1 LRSKPSLPSLRDY
14 LTICY
19 RLLFSFDTLTGKDK
33 KKIHSS
39 FFLNFTAWPKY
50 NRMKKSIR
58 IFWMIFL
65 GGFGAFVLLILLIML
80 GVFGRLPKLKE
91 LENPSIVQA
100 SEVIASD
107 GTLMGRFYSE
117 KGNRSIVNYKDISP
131 NIINALVAT
140 EDERFYDHSGIDFKR
155 TLSAI
160 FFLGSRGGGS
170 TITQQLALNL
180 FAERAKNPF
189 TRGIQKLKEY
199 IIAIRLERNF
209 TKQEIIALY
218 LNAVPFGD
226 NVYGIR
232 NASRT
237 FFQKEPDRVNP
248 VEAATLIGM
257 LKGNSIYNPRTH
269 VIQAFNRKN
278 VVLGQMERNGY
289 LSAVDA
295 AKYKAMPIPLNYKK
309 SDQNNGY
316 APYFQEA
323 VLKDEVRNA
332 LKDMTNPDGD
342 TYDIYKDGL
351 KIYTTINPKMQ
362 QYAEEAMAQQM
373 PMLQKAL
380 NAQSNIKKGT
390 IWKAHPEV
398 LTAAMKNSER
408 WKNGKEEG
416 LTDEEIK
423 KTFSKK
429 VPMKVFAWNAK
440 RELDTVMTPMDSIK
454 YHRQMMQSGFMVM
467 DPVSGEVKAWVGGIS
482 FKTYKLDHVNMKT
495 KRQVGSSIKPLL
507 YCQAIE
513 ERGMNPN
520 SMVEDVQQDF
530 GNKQLVPATTRSCSG
545 RSVTMANALTW
556 SRNCASA
563 YIMKQVGPAQF
574 ANFLNEKL
582 NIPTKV
588 DAYPSIALGA
598 CDLSLYEMM
607 WAYTIF
613 AGGGFETKPSFI
625 SRIEDRNGNVIKRFD
640 IGANRKETISE
651 ATAYQMVQMMEGPVT
666 IGTAVGLKDR
676 LGAKEMAG
684 KTGTTNDNADFW
696 FMGFTPQLLAGVWV
710 GCDDRFIQIQSGAY
724 MGGTAARPVW
734 EAFFKKVYA
743 DQSLGIRR
751 DAEFSKP
758 ADLYNELNDANSI
771 NYGDSVEENMEDGFT
786 QEDYLDTITNIPS
799 ESQPP
804 IDENA
809 PPARKDNTRKDT
821 GSTKATKIG
830 EMGLPQDQKKDKKGT
845 FLQRVFG
852 KKNKNNQ

>member
-1 LRSKPSLPSLRDY
+1 
-14 LTICY
+14 
-19 RLLFSFDTLTGKDK
+19 
-33 KKIHSS
+33 
-39 FFLNFTAWPKY
+39 
-50 NRMKKSIR
+50 MKKSIR

-65 GGFGAFVLLILLIML
+65 GGLGAFVLLILLIML
-80 GVFGRLPKLKE
+80 GVFGRLPGLKE
-91 LENPSIVQA
+91 LENPSIIQA
-100 SEVIASD
+100 SEVIATD

-117 KGNRSIVNYKDISP
+117 KGNRSVVSYKDISP
-131 NIINALVAT
+131 YVVNALVAT

-155 TLSAI
+155 TLGAI
-160 FFLGSRGGGS
+160 VKLGRNGGGS

-180 FAERAKNPF
+180 FAERAKNPI
-189 TRGIQKLKEY
+189 TRMVQKLKEY
-199 IIAIRLERNF
+199 IISIRLERNF
-209 TKQEIIALY
+209 TKQEILALY

-237 FFQKEPDRVNP
+237 FFQKEPDRLNM

-257 LKGNSIYNPRTH
+257 LRGNSIYNPRTH
-269 VIQAFNRKN
+269 PVQAFNRKN
-278 VVLGQMERNGY
+278 VVLGQMQRNGY
-289 LSAVDA
+289 LSEADA

-309 SDQNNGY
+309 ADENSGY
-316 APYFQEA
+316 APYFREA
-323 VLKDEVRNA
+323 VLKDAVKDA
-332 LKDMTNPDGD
+332 LKDLTKPDGD
-342 TYDIYKDGL
+342 PYDIYKDGL

-390 IWKAHPEV
+390 IWKEHPEV
-398 LTAAMKNSER
+398 LKAAIKNSDR
-408 WKNGKEEG
+408 WKNMKEDG
-416 LTDEEIK
+416 ASDEEIEK
-423 KTFSKK
+423 SFRKAVT
-429 VPMKVFAWNAK
+429 MKVFAWNTK
-440 RELDTVMTPMDSIK
+440 RSTDTVMTPLDSIK

-467 DPVSGEVKAWVGGIS
+467 DPVTGEVKAWVGGID
-482 FKTYKLDHVNMKT
+482 FKTYKLDHVNIRT
-495 KRQVGSSIKPLL
+495 QRQVGSSIKPLL

-530 GNKQLVPATTRSCSG
+530 GHGQLVPATSRSCTG
-545 RSVTMANALTW
+545 RTVTMANALTW
-556 SRNCASA
+556 SRNCATA
-563 YIMKQVGPAQF
+563 YVMKQVGPAQF

-582 NIPTKV
+582 NIPTKIPV
-588 DAYPSIALGA
+588 YPSIALGA

-607 WAYTIF
+607 WAYSIF
-613 AGGGFETKPSFI
+613 GGGGFETKPSFI

-666 IGTAVGLKDR
+666 VGTAAGLKDR
-676 LGAKEMAG
+676 LGATAMAG

-696 FMGFTPQLLAGVWV
+696 FMGYTPQLQAGVWV
-710 GCDDRFIQIQSGAY
+710 GCDDRFIRIESGAY

-743 DQSLGIRR
+743 DPSLGIRR

-758 ADLYNELNDANSI
+758 ADLNNEMNDANSI
-771 NYGDSVEENMEDGFT
+771 NYGDSTIQDMGDGT
-786 QEDYLDTITNIPS
+786 NANDYLDTITNIPP

-804 IDENA
+804 VDEDN
-809 PPARKDNTRKDT
+809 PPAKKDNKKDT
-821 GSTKATKIG
+821 GTNKTPRIG
-830 EMGLPQDQKKDKKGT
+830 EMGLPQDQKKDQKGGGFLKK
-845 FLQRVFG
+845 LFG
-852 KKNKNNQ
+852 KKNKNN

>member
-1 LRSKPSLPSLRDY
+1 M
-14 LTICY
+14 
-19 RLLFSFDTLTGKDK
+19 
-33 KKIHSS
+33 
-39 FFLNFTAWPKY
+39 N
-50 NRMKKSIR
+50 KSIR
-58 IFWMIFL
+58 IFWRIFL
-65 GGFGAFVLLILLIML
+65 GGIGAFLLLIILIMI

-91 LENPSIVQA
+91 LENPSILQA
-100 SEVIASD
+100 SEVIATD

-117 KGNRSIVNYKDISP
+117 KGNRSVVNYKDISP
-131 NIINALVAT
+131 NVINALVAT
-140 EDERFYDHSGIDFKR
+140 EDFRFYNHSGIDFYR

-160 FFLGSRGGGS
+160 AHLGSNGGGS

-180 FAERAKNPF
+180 FSERARNPV
-189 TRGIQKLKEY
+189 TRVIQKLKEY

-237 FFQKEPDRVNP
+237 FFQKEPDRVNV

-257 LKGNSIYNPRTH
+257 LSANSLYNPRTH
-269 VIQAFNRKN
+269 PIQAFNRKN
-278 VVLGQMERNGY
+278 VVIGQMEKNGY
-289 LSAVDA
+289 LSSADA

-309 SDQNNGY
+309 SDENSGY
-316 APYFQEA
+316 APYFREA
-323 VLKDEVRNA
+323 VLKDEVRAA
-332 LKDMTNPDGD
+332 LKDLTKPDGD
-342 TYDIYKDGL
+342 PYDIYKDGL

-380 NAQSNIKKGT
+380 NAQSNIRKGT
-390 IWKAHPEV
+390 IWKEHPEV
-398 LTAAMKNSER
+398 LRTAMKNSDR
-408 WKNGKEEG
+408 WKNLKEDG
-416 LTDEEIK
+416 LSDEEIK
-423 KTFSKK
+423 ASFSKK
-429 VPMKVFAWNAK
+429 VPMKVFAWNSK
-440 RELDTVMTPMDSIK
+440 RSTDTVMTPMDSIK

-467 DPVSGEVKAWVGGIS
+467 DPVTGEVKAWVGGID
-482 FKTYKLDHVNMKT
+482 FKTYKLDHVNIKT
-495 KRQVGSSIKPLL
+495 QRQVGSAIKPLL

-530 GNKQLVPATTRSCSG
+530 GHGQLVPATSKSCTG
-545 RSVTMANALTW
+545 RTVTMANALTW

-563 YIMKQVGPAQF
+563 FIMKQVGPAQF

-588 DAYPSIALGA
+588 EAYPSIALGA

-607 WAYTIF
+607 WAYSIF

-640 IGANRKETISE
+640 IGANRKETVSE
-651 ATAYQMVQMMEGPVT
+651 ATAYQMVQMMTGPVT
-666 IGTAVGLKDR
+666 LGTAAGLKDR

-696 FMGFTPQLLAGVWV
+696 FMGYTPQLLAGVWV

-743 DQSLGIRR
+743 DQSLGIRK

-758 ADLYNELNDANSI
+758 ADLYNEMNDANSI
-771 NYGDSVEENMEDGFT
+771 NYGDSVDENMDNGT
-786 QEDYLDTITNIPS
+786 NSEDYLDTITNIPP

-804 IDENA
+804 VDDEN
-809 PPARKDNTRKDT
+809 PPKKENKKDT
-821 GSTKATKIG
+821 GTTKAPKIG
-830 EMGLPQDQKKDKKGT
+830 DMGLPQDPKKSQKEGNFLRKLFGKKDKKG
-845 FLQRVFG
+845 
-852 KKNKNNQ
+852 N

>member
-1 LRSKPSLPSLRDY
+1 
-14 LTICY
+14 
-19 RLLFSFDTLTGKDK
+19 
-33 KKIHSS
+33 
-39 FFLNFTAWPKY
+39 
-50 NRMKKSIR
+50 MKKSIR
-58 IFWMIFL
+58 IFWQVVL
-65 GGFGAFVLLILLIML
+65 GAIGAFLLLIML
-80 GVFGRLPKLKE
+80 IMFGAFGRLPKLKE

-107 GTLMGRFYSE
+107 GTLMRRFYSE
-117 KGNRSIVNYKDISP
+117 KGNRSVVNYKDISA
-131 NIINALVAT
+131 NVINALVAT

-155 TLSAI
+155 TLSAV
-160 FFLGSRGGGS
+160 FFLGTRGGGS

-180 FAERAKNPF
+180 FNGDRATNPF
-189 TRGIQKLKEY
+189 ARGIQKLKEY

-232 NASRT
+232 NASKT
-237 FFQKEPDRVNP
+237 FFQKEPDRLNP
-248 VEAATLIGM
+248 VEAATLVGM

-269 VIQAFNRKN
+269 PIQAFNRKN
-278 VVLGQMERNGY
+278 VVLGQMEKNDY
-289 LSAVDA
+289 IVSADA
-295 AKYKAMPIPLNYKK
+295 AKFKAMPIPLNYKK
-309 SDQNNGY
+309 SDENSGY
-316 APYFQEA
+316 APYFCEA
-323 VLKDEVRNA
+323 VLKDEVRTV
-332 LKDMTNPDGD
+332 LKDVTKSDGD
-342 TYDIYKDGL
+342 PYDIYKDGL
-351 KIYTTINPKMQ
+351 RIYTTINPKMQ

-373 PMLQKAL
+373 PMLQKQL
-380 NAQSNIKKGT
+380 NAQANIKKGT
-390 IWKAHPEV
+390 IWKQHPEV
-398 LTAAMKNSER
+398 LRAAMKNSDR
-408 WKNGKEEG
+408 WRNLKEDG
-416 LTDEEIK
+416 LSDEEIRK
-423 KTFSKK
+423 SFNVK
-429 VPMKVFAWNAK
+429 VRMKVFAWNAK
-440 RELDTVMTPMDSIK
+440 RSTDTVMTPLDSVK

-467 DPVSGEVKAWVGGIS
+467 DPLTGEVRAWVGGID
-482 FKTYKLDHVNMKT
+482 FKTYKLDHVNIKT
-495 KRQVGSSIKPLL
+495 QRQVGSAIKPLL

-520 SMVEDVQQDF
+520 SMVEDIQQNF
-530 GNKQLVPATTRSCSG
+530 GNKQLVPATGKTCTG
-545 RSVTMANALTW
+545 RTVTMANALTW
-556 SRNCASA
+556 SRNCATA
-563 YIMKQVGPAQF
+563 FVMKQVGPAQF

-588 DAYPSIALGA
+588 QAYPSIALGA

-607 WAYTIF
+607 WAYSIF

-640 IGANRKETISE
+640 IGANRKETVSE

-666 IGTAVGLKDR
+666 MGTAAGLKDR

-758 ADLYNELNDANSI
+758 ADLYNEMNDANSI
-771 NYGDSVEENMEDGFT
+771 NYGDGVDDPMIEGTNEY
-786 QEDYLDTITNIPS
+786 DYLDTITNIPP
-799 ESQPP
+799 ESQPVD
-804 IDENA
+804 DEGN
-809 PPARKDNTRKDT
+809 PPPRKDNSKKDT
-821 GSTKATKIG
+821 NTKTPRIG
-830 EMGLPQDQKKDKKGT
+830 EMGLPEDPKKDKKGG
-845 FLQRVFG
+845 FLKKVFG
-852 KKNKNNQ
+852 KKDKNKENSNDY

>member
-1 LRSKPSLPSLRDY
+1 
-14 LTICY
+14 
-19 RLLFSFDTLTGKDK
+19 
-33 KKIHSS
+33 
-39 FFLNFTAWPKY
+39 
-50 NRMKKSIR
+50 MKKSIR

-65 GGFGAFVLLILLIML
+65 GGLSAFILLVLLIML
-80 GVFGRLPKLKE
+80 GVFGHLPKLKE

-100 SEVIASD
+100 SEVIATD

-117 KGNRSIVNYKDISP
+117 KGNRSVVNYKDISP
-131 NIINALVAT
+131 NVINALVAT

-155 TLSAI
+155 TLGAI
-160 FFLGSRGGGS
+160 AKLGRNGGGS

-180 FAERAKNPF
+180 FNGERATNPI
-189 TRGIQKLKEY
+189 TRIIQKLKEY

-209 TKQEIIALY
+209 TKQEILALY

-237 FFQKEPDRVNP
+237 FFQKEPDRLNP
-248 VEAATLIGM
+248 VEAATLVGM
-257 LKGNSIYNPRTH
+257 LKGNSLFNPRTH
-269 VIQAFNRKN
+269 SIQAFNRKN
-278 VVLGQMERNGY
+278 VVIGQMERNGY
-289 LSAVDA
+289 LTEAEA

-309 SDQNNGY
+309 ADENSGY
-316 APYFQEA
+316 APYFREA
-323 VLKDEVRNA
+323 VLKDEVRSA
-332 LKDMTNPDGD
+332 LKDLTTPDGD
-342 TYDIYKDGL
+342 SYDIYKDGL
-351 KIYTTINPKMQ
+351 KIYTTINPRMQ

-390 IWKAHPEV
+390 IWKTHPEV
-398 LTAAMKNSER
+398 LKAAMKNSDRWRNLKEDGLSDDEIER
-408 WKNGKEEG
+408 
-416 LTDEEIK
+416 
-423 KTFSKK
+423 TFFKK
-429 VPMKVFAWNAK
+429 VPMKIFAWNTK
-440 RELDTVMTPMDSIK
+440 RSTDTVMTPMDSIK

-467 DPVSGEVKAWVGGIS
+467 DPVTGEVKAWVGGID
-482 FKTYKLDHVNMKT
+482 FKTYKLDHVNIKT

-520 SMVEDVQQDF
+520 STVEDIQQDF
-530 GNKQLVPATTRSCSG
+530 GHGQLVPATTKSCTG

-588 DAYPSIALGA
+588 EAYPSIALGA

-607 WAYTIF
+607 WAYTVF
-613 AGGGFETKPSFI
+613 AGSGFETRPSFI
-625 SRIEDRNGNVIKRFD
+625 TRIEDRNGNVIKRFD
-640 IGANRKETISE
+640 LGANRKETVSE
-651 ATAYQMVQMMEGPVT
+651 ATAYQMIQMMEGPVT
-666 IGTAVGLKDR
+666 IGTAAGLKDR
-676 LGAKEMAG
+676 LGAKEMSG

-696 FMGFTPQLLAGVWV
+696 FMGYTPQLLAGVWV

-743 DQSLGIRR
+743 DPSLGIRK

-758 ADLYNELNDANSI
+758 ADLNNELNDANSI
-771 NYGDSVEENMEDGFT
+771 NYGDSIDSLMDDGTNEN
-786 QEDYLDTITNIPS
+786 DYLDTTTNIPP
-799 ESQPP
+799 ESQAPA
-804 IDENA
+804 DDNV
-809 PPARKDNTRKDT
+809 PPAKKDNSKKD
-821 GSTKATKIG
+821 SSNKPPKIG
-830 EMGLPQDQKKDKKGT
+830 DMGLPQDPKKDKKGG

-852 KKNKNNQ
+852 KKDKDKDG

>member
-1 LRSKPSLPSLRDY
+1 
-14 LTICY
+14 
-19 RLLFSFDTLTGKDK
+19 
-33 KKIHSS
+33 
-39 FFLNFTAWPKY
+39 
-50 NRMKKSIR
+50 MKKSKR
-58 IFWMIFL
+58 IFWQIFL
-65 GGFGAFVLLILLIML
+65 GGIGAFILLIMLIML

-91 LENPSIVQA
+91 LENPSILQA

-117 KGNRSIVNYKDISP
+117 KGNRSIVNYRDISP
-131 NIINALVAT
+131 NVVNALVAT
-140 EDERFYDHSGIDFKR
+140 EDERFYDHSGIDFRR
-155 TLSAI
+155 TLSAV
-160 FFLGSRGGGS
+160 FFLGTRGGGS

-180 FAERAKNPF
+180 FNGERASNPF
-189 TRGIQKLKEY
+189 SRGIQKLKEY
-199 IIAIRLERNF
+199 VIAIRLERNF
-209 TKQEIIALY
+209 TKQEILALY

-237 FFQKEPDRVNP
+237 FFQKEPDRLNP
-248 VEAATLIGM
+248 VEAATLVGM
-257 LKGNSIYNPRTH
+257 LKGNSIYNPRSH
-269 VIQAFNRKN
+269 PVQAFNRKN

-289 LSAVDA
+289 LSSVDA
-295 AKYKAMPIPLNYKK
+295 AKYKAMPIPMNYKK
-309 SDQNNGY
+309 ADENSGY
-316 APYFQEA
+316 APYFREA
-323 VLKDEVRNA
+323 VLKDAVKDA
-332 LKDMTNPDGD
+332 LKDLTKPDGD
-342 TYDIYKDGL
+342 SYDIYKDGL
-351 KIYTTINPKMQ
+351 RIYTTIIPRMQ

-390 IWKAHPEV
+390 IWKEHPEV
-398 LTAAMKNSER
+398 LTAAMKNSDR
-408 WKNGKEEG
+408 WRNMKEDG
-416 LTDEEIK
+416 ASDEQIK
-423 KTFSKK
+423 ASFRKK
-429 VPMKVFAWNAK
+429 VPMKIFAWNAK
-440 RELDTVMTPMDSIK
+440 RSTDTVMTPMDSIK

-467 DPVSGEVKAWVGGIS
+467 DPVTGEVRAWVGGID
-482 FKTYKLDHVNMKT
+482 FKTYKLDHADMRT

-520 SMVEDVQQDF
+520 SMVEDVQQSF
-530 GNKQLVPATTRSCSG
+530 GKNQLVPATTKSCTG
-545 RSVTMANALTW
+545 RTVTMANALTW

-588 DAYPSIALGA
+588 EPYPSIALGA
-598 CDLSLYEMM
+598 CDLSLYEML
-607 WAYTIF
+607 WAYSIF

-625 SRIEDRNGNVIKRFD
+625 SRIEDRNGNVIKRYD
-640 IGANRKETISE
+640 MGANRKETVSE

-666 IGTAVGLKDR
+666 VGTAAGLQDR

-724 MGGTAARPVW
+724 MGGTAARPIW

-743 DQSLGIRR
+743 DPSLGIRR

-758 ADLYNELNDANSI
+758 ADLYNETNDANSI
-771 NYGDSVEENMEDGFT
+771 NYGDIMDEQMDDGVSGG
-786 QEDYLDTITNIPS
+786 DYLDTITNIPP
-799 ESQPP
+799 ESQLPVDDNNPTQPP
-804 IDENA
+804 VKNNNNKKDSGNSKA
-809 PPARKDNTRKDT
+809 P
-821 GSTKATKIG
+821 KIG
-830 EMGLPQDQKKDKKGT
+830 DAPQEQEKKKNIID
-845 FLQRVFG
+845 RIFG
-852 KKNKNNQ
+852 SKKNKDN

>member
-1 LRSKPSLPSLRDY
+1 
-14 LTICY
+14 
-19 RLLFSFDTLTGKDK
+19 
-33 KKIHSS
+33 
-39 FFLNFTAWPKY
+39 
-50 NRMKKSIR
+50 MKKSIR

-65 GGFGAFVLLILLIML
+65 GGLGAFVLLILLIML
-80 GVFGRLPKLKE
+80 GVFGRLPGLKE
-91 LENPSIVQA
+91 LENPSIIQA
-100 SEVIASD
+100 SEVIATD

-117 KGNRSIVNYKDISP
+117 KGNRSVVSYKDISP
-131 NIINALVAT
+131 YVVNALVAT

-155 TLSAI
+155 TLGAI
-160 FFLGSRGGGS
+160 VKLGRNGGGS

-180 FAERAKNPF
+180 FAERAKNPI
-189 TRGIQKLKEY
+189 TRMVQKLKEY
-199 IIAIRLERNF
+199 IISIRLERNF
-209 TKQEIIALY
+209 TKQEILALY

-237 FFQKEPDRVNP
+237 FFQKEPDRLNM

-257 LKGNSIYNPRTH
+257 LRGNSIYNPRTH
-269 VIQAFNRKN
+269 PVQAFNRKN
-278 VVLGQMERNGY
+278 VVLGQMQRNGY
-289 LSAVDA
+289 LSEADA

-309 SDQNNGY
+309 ADENSGY
-316 APYFQEA
+316 APYFREA
-323 VLKDEVRNA
+323 VLKDAVKDA
-332 LKDMTNPDGD
+332 LKDLTKPDGD
-342 TYDIYKDGL
+342 PYDIYKDGL

-390 IWKAHPEV
+390 IWKEHPEV
-398 LTAAMKNSER
+398 LKAAMKNSDR
-408 WKNGKEEG
+408 WKNMKEDG
-416 LTDEEIK
+416 ASDEEIEK
-423 KTFSKK
+423 SFRKAVT
-429 VPMKVFAWNAK
+429 MKVFAWNTK
-440 RELDTVMTPMDSIK
+440 RSTDTVMTPLDSIK

-467 DPVSGEVKAWVGGIS
+467 DPVTGEVKAWVGGID
-482 FKTYKLDHVNMKT
+482 FKTYKLDHVNIRT
-495 KRQVGSSIKPLL
+495 QRQVGSSIKPLL

-530 GNKQLVPATTRSCSG
+530 GHGQLVPATSRSCTG
-545 RSVTMANALTW
+545 RTVTMANALTW
-556 SRNCASA
+556 SRNCATA
-563 YIMKQVGPAQF
+563 YVMKQVGPAQF

-582 NIPTKV
+582 NIPTKIPV
-588 DAYPSIALGA
+588 YPSIALGA

-607 WAYTIF
+607 WAYSIF
-613 AGGGFETKPSFI
+613 GGGGFETKPSFI

-666 IGTAVGLKDR
+666 VGTAAGLKDR
-676 LGAKEMAG
+676 LGATAMAG

-696 FMGFTPQLLAGVWV
+696 FMGYTPQLQAGVWV
-710 GCDDRFIQIQSGAY
+710 GCDDRFIRIESGAY

-743 DQSLGIRR
+743 DPSLGIRR

-758 ADLYNELNDANSI
+758 ADLNNEMNDANSI
-771 NYGDSVEENMEDGFT
+771 NYGDSTIQDMGDGT
-786 QEDYLDTITNIPS
+786 NANDYLDTITNIPP

-804 IDENA
+804 VDEDN
-809 PPARKDNTRKDT
+809 PPAKKDNKKDT
-821 GSTKATKIG
+821 GTNKTPRIG
-830 EMGLPQDQKKDKKGT
+830 EMGLPQDQKKDQKGGGFLKK
-845 FLQRVFG
+845 LFG
-852 KKNKNNQ
+852 KKNKNN